1 MIQKG
6 IKETY
11 FFMTQT
17 VRGQKKA
24 PQKQNRPG
32 QRQQERLMR
41 LERRRRRRR
50 ILASIFIALV
60 VIALASVSYWQY
72 QRITTQINADRS
84 AKATATAIAAAAA
97 TATTTTKNCFVS
109 PAGTQPDNIYSSA
122 ATPSAG
128 PATAP
133 HITGNVV
140 TLQDGLKY
148 VDIKVGEG
156 TAAKRGSTV
165 TVEYTGWFAST
176 CKKFDS
182 SYDRGGQSFPV
193 APLGQASV
201 IPGWNEGLVGM
212 KPGGIRRLLIPPALA
227 YGPQGQSPTIPP
239 NATLIFDVTALSV
252 K

>member
-1 MIQKG
+1 
-6 IKETY
+6 
-11 FFMTQT
+11 MTQT
-17 VRGQKKA
+17 VNGQKKA
-24 PQKQNRPG
+24 PQKQSRPG

-50 ILASIFIALV
+50 IWGSILVALV
-60 VIALASVSYWQY
+60 VIALSSISYWQY

-84 AKATATAIAAAAA
+84 AKATATTIAA

-109 PAGTQPDNIYSSA
+109 PAGTQPNNIYSSA

-133 HITGNVV
+133 HITGSVV
-140 TLQDGLKY
+140 TLKDGLKY
-148 VDIKVGEG
+148 VDIKTGKG

-165 TVEYTGWFAST
+165 TVEYTGWLAST

-182 SYDRGGQSFPV
+182 SYDRGGQPFSV
-193 APLGQASV
+193 ALGQHQV
-201 IPGWNEGLVGM
+201 IPGWDEGVVGM
-212 KPGGIRRLLIPPALA
+212 KPGGIRRLSIPPALA
-227 YGPQGQSPTIPP
+227 YGAQGQPPTIPA
-239 NATLIFDVTALSV
+239 NTTLIFDVTLLSL